1 MPRKGTSLAY
11 RIWFLPFYPPSIFA
25 RPEECPTIKSFAKK
39 KGVDFTMMD
48 KVDVNGVDAHPVY
61 HYLKKVAGPVS
72 INIYRV
78 SHFNNGVD
86 FSLIAPLVFTQ
97 PKITWNF
104 ATYVSQFQSGVS
116 ILFMFQVLPILF
128 QFALL
133 HFYAILQYIVSPSG
147 SVQSFSG
154 VEPLDLVPYISKAI
168 SGGDEL

>member
-78 SHFNNGVD
+78 SHFNNGAD
-86 FSLIAPLVFTQ
+86 YSLIAPRLDHDRQRSHTAKNHLEFR
-97 PKITWNF
+97 
-104 ATYVSQFQSGVS
+104 YVCK
-116 ILFMFQVLPILF
+116 
-128 QFALL
+128 
-133 HFYAILQYIVSPSG
+133 
-147 SVQSFSG
+147 
-154 VEPLDLVPYISKAI
+154 LVPVRSVNIIHTPSFANIISIRPFTCLCYIT
-168 SGGDEL
+168 LH